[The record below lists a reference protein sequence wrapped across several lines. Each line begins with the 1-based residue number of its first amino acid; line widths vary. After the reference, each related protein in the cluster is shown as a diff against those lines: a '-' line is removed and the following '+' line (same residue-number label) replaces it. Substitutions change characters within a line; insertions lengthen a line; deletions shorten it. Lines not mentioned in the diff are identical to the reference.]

1 MYFIVNLSNRSSNG
15 GFLEHGLGLLEF
27 AAEPEHQP
35 PCPYIEPFQVRVGHR
50 RVHHATAGRR
60 PGVGQRRLVPALAGE
75 LLGVVVTYPLEF
87 RSGAVDGAGD
97 GGEGVVVGGCRVVR
111 ALHLA
116 DQLVQ
121 FSEVRPGGGVRGRRP
136 RLG

>member
-1 MYFIVNLSNRSSNG
+1 M
-15 GFLEHGLGLLEF
+15 GLLEF

-35 PCPYIEPFQVRVGHR
+35 PGLHVEPFQVRVGHR
-50 RVHHATAGRR
+50 RVHHPAAGRR
-60 PGVGQRRLVPALAGE
+60 FGVSQRRLVPALAGE
-75 LLGVVVTYPLEF
+75 LLGVVVAYPLEF

-97 GGEGVVVGGCRVVR
+97 GGEGVMVGGRRVVG

-116 DQLVQ
+116 DEFVE

-136 RLG
+136 R